1 MSSLLLNVIGKKK
14 ADNEINRRK
23 AMAETMFPDKS
34 FVHTAERMQET
45 LDQGQLPPSQY
56 RWNTRDDGS
65 RDTLPWRLSPEHWSD
80 MVSTQEGLTEE
91 QVNQLNADYY
101 KMNYLPDVMN
111 TSKNI
116 DILIEAAKRD
126 DKDIDY

>member
-1 MSSLLLNVIGKKK
+1 
-14 ADNEINRRK
+14 
-23 AMAETMFPDKS
+23 MFPDKS
-34 FVHTAERMQET
+34 YVNAAQRMQET
-45 LDQGQLPPSQY
+45 LDQGDLGPSQY
-56 RWNTRDDGS
+56 MWNTRESGK
-65 RDTLPWRLSPEHWSD
+65 RDVLPWRLSPQNWSD
-80 MVSTQEGLTEE
+80 MLSTQEGLTEE

-126 DKDIDY
+126 DKDVDY

>member
-1 MSSLLLNVIGKKK
+1 MSLLQNLINKKK
-14 ADNEINRRK
+14 VDNEIASTK
-23 AMAETMFPDKS
+23 EQADIMFPNKS
-34 FVHTAERMQET
+34 YVNAALRMQET
-45 LDQGQLPPSQY
+45 LDQGDLGPSQY
-56 RWNTRDDGS
+56 MWNTRDSGK
-65 RDTLPWRLSPEHWSD
+65 RDVLPWRLSPQNWSD
-80 MVSTQEGLTEE
+80 MLSTQEGLTEE

>member
-1 MSSLLLNVIGKKK
+1 MSLLLNLIGKKK
-14 ADNEINRRK
+14 VDNKIASNKEK
-23 AMAETMFPDKS
+23 ANIMFPDKS
-34 FVHTAERMQET
+34 YVHTAERMQET

-56 RWNTRDDGS
+56 RWNTRDNGA
-65 RDTLPWRLSPEHWSD
+65 RDELPWRLSPQHWSD
-80 MVSTQEGLTEE
+80 MLSTQEGLTEE